1 MEGFTNVNSRRRNA
15 RKASEAQAI
24 ARAVAEARIPGAL
37 WSDIPLSRS
46 HLPGIPYSY
55 YDEEIVMIRQRTAEL
70 IERQLYEAQ
79 VKARAQ
85 RRRNGGPAEG
95 QGQGQEW
102 YTYEQGKIHRVSA
115 SEWQGVD
122 E

>member
-15 RKASEAQAI
+15 RKAREAQAI
-24 ARAVAEARIPGAL
+24 ARAVADARIPGAL
-37 WSDIPLSRS
+37 WSDTPLSRS

-70 IERQLYEAQ
+70 IERQLYEARM
-79 VKARAQ
+79 KARAQ
-85 RRRNGGPAEG
+85 RRRHGGPAE
-95 QGQGQEW
+95 GQGQEW

-115 SEWQGVD
+115 LEWQGVD